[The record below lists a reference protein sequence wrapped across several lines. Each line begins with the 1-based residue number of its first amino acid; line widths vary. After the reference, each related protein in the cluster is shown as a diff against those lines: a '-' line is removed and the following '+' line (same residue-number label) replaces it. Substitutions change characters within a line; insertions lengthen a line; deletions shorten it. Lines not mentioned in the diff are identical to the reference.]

1 MSKLQTICTE
11 EELKM
16 WTTVP
21 GEIQA
26 ISTNRAQN
34 EKINP
39 FLRAKVG
46 HKVDMK
52 EKIAELE
59 KGNAELKEELEKN
72 KLLVD
77 K

>member
-52 EKIAELE
+52 GTLIKTPSKFGPEIVQI
-59 KGNAELKEELEKN
+59 
-72 KLLVD
+72 LLVLFT
-77 K
+77 KKK